1 KLMVVGLFVA
11 MMLGTLVLF
20 SVMPKGFIPT
30 EDTGQLN
37 GTTLAQESISFQDMV
52 RHQKRLAKIV
62 GKDPNVLYYM
72 STVGAG
78 GPNSSANQGSMN
90 LILKPMG
97 ERKLSA
103 DQVMQEL
110 RRKVNDIPGLKYV
123 LQVPPSIRIG
133 GMSSRALYQC
143 SISCFNE
150 KELASASKKLEQAL

>member
-1 KLMVVGLFVA
+1 IVFMGGIIGRLFFQFGVTISVAILISCLVSLSLAPMLCSRFLKPIEPEERRGIYAYSERAFTKLHALYEGSLRVALAHKVMVVGLFVA
-11 MMLGTLVLF
+11 MMLGTYVLF

-78 GPNSSANQGSMN
+78 
-90 LILKPMG
+90 
-97 ERKLSA
+97 
-103 DQVMQEL
+103 
-110 RRKVNDIPGLKYV
+110 
-123 LQVPPSIRIG
+123 
-133 GMSSRALYQC
+133 
-143 SISCFNE
+143 
-150 KELASASKKLEQAL
+150 